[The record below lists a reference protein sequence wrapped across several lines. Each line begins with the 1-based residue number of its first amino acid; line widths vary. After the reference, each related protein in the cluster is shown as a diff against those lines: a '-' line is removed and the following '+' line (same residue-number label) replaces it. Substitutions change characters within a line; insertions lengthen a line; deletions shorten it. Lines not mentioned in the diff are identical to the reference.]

1 VVDGYLY
8 TAGLRND
15 GGILRPLSTGI
26 DAVKGPQ
33 TNKGKRLNVSLTA
46 YQIAQKSL
54 QDATSL
60 VRYQA
65 SRQSKGGF
73 DYWCAIASIV

>member
-1 VVDGYLY
+1 V
-8 TAGLRND
+8 
-15 GGILRPLSTGI
+15 
-26 DAVKGPQ
+26 
-33 TNKGKRLNVSLTA
+33 TNKGKRLNVSLTE

-65 SRQSKGGF
+65 SRLRKEGF

>member
-15 GGILRPLSTGI
+15 GGILCPLSTGI
-26 DAVKGPQ
+26 DAV
-33 TNKGKRLNVSLTA
+33 TNKGKRLNVSLTE

-65 SRQSKGGF
+65 SRLRKEGF